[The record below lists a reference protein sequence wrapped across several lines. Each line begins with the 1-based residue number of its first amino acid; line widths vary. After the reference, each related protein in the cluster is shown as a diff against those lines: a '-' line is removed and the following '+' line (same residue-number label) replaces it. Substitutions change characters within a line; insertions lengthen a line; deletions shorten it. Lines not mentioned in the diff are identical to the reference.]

1 MQTGQRNSCAQAAVF
16 DALSLL
22 PGVEERDEEIPR
34 RDDEEDRLRRIRV
47 IIMRIM
53 MLICFSNLPIRA
65 SAVPDEATLGLITEF
80 ISAAL
85 SGMFQ

>member
-34 RDDEEDRLRRIRV
+34 RDDEEDRLRRAIAAN
-47 IIMRIM
+47 IA
-53 MLICFSNLPIRA
+53 RA
-65 SAVPDEATLGLITEF
+65 KL
-80 ISAAL
+80 
-85 SGMFQ
+85 